1 MLAETSLYRIPSQD
15 FRLSVGYSLEQH
27 PSTIPAVIDPQKP
40 GSDNDRATRA
50 R

>member
-15 FRLSVGYSLEQH
+15 FRLSVGYSLEQR
-27 PSTIPAVIDPQKP
+27 PSTIPTVIDPKKT
-40 GSDNDRATRA
+40 GSANDRDARA